1 MFGLFFREP
10 SKAVTFRKLYG
21 WGQRSKAPLNWTR
34 YFSAS
39 MIVISRKD
47 RGAGPLANQVQSS
60 SIGSSVQ
67 YPGSVSTSGRYPAIL
82 RS

>member
-21 WGQRSKAPLNWTR
+21 WGQRSKAPLNWTH

-39 MIVISRKD
+39 MIVITRLVTDGS
-47 RGAGPLANQVQSS
+47 AG
-60 SIGSSVQ
+60 
-67 YPGSVSTSGRYPAIL
+67 SGEW
-82 RS
+82 